1 MQLNS
6 RFSGQ
11 EAETYPAQAF
21 FDSRDMVVESSP
33 FTQLRAHVFEYGRLL
48 LTFLNLYVQGRIL
61 MARNYVLSC
70 KLRMWDT
77 VFLYFKVQ
85 IFLTR
90 LVRGMPVG
98 ECWPRK

>member
-6 RFSGQ
+6 PFNGE
-11 EAETYPAQAF
+11 EAEIYPAQAF
-21 FDSRDMVVESSP
+21 FDSPDMAAESSP

-48 LTFLNLYVQGRIL
+48 VTFLNLYVQGRIL

-70 KLRMWDT
+70 KLRMWDA

-90 LVRGMPVG
+90 LFHGMPVG